1 MDHQFTEEVKTWL
14 ELSPDVRDY
23 DKGNELLLQLSNNR
37 IRYRNFA
44 FNAKAKADYIVYELN
59 KYLKFRLKDL
69 THQQV
74 TAMQEQVDAI
84 PALQDHKAEN
94 AEFRAG
100 KRADHDLLPESIQAL
115 YSENLGILQRMR
127 EVHLKLRSLSLENA
141 TCPDSERYPFL
152 KELIELDTKRHAN
165 WEAYDKY
172 VIGSGQ
178 ASSSPRVETLETVE
192 TVATLEKKPA
202 AKKSAAKAKAKS
214 KAKSK

>member
-1 MDHQFTEEVKTWL
+1 MDHKFTEEVRAWL
-14 ELSPDVRDY
+14 ELSPEVRDY

-59 KYLKFRLKDL
+59 KYLKFRLADL
-69 THQQV
+69 THEQV
-74 TAMQEQVDAI
+74 KTMQEQVDAI
-84 PALQDHKAEN
+84 PVLQDHSAEN
-94 AEFRAG
+94 EAFRAG

-115 YSENLGILQRMR
+115 YTENLGLLQRMR

-165 WEAYDKY
+165 WEQYDKY
-172 VIGSGQ
+172 VIGSEPTDSVALNRIQ
-178 ASSSPRVETLETVE
+178 SPS
-192 TVATLEKKPA
+192 LEKKSPKRK
-202 AKKSAAKAKAKS
+202 AKKQ
-214 KAKSK
+214 